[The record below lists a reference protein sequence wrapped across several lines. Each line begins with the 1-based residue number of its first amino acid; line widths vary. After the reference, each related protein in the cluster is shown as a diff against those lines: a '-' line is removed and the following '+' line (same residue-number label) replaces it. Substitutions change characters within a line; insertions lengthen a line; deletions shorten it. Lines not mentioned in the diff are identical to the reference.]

1 MFHKRGGAF
10 LALLATLSLI
20 LAACEGNLA
29 GEPNIVS
36 TMPPPPPTT
45 PTAADVGDTGNAG
58 NAVAEGVP
66 QAPPNIG
73 MGAAVFAANNCAG
86 CHGESGNGQSES
98 YQNDEIPY
106 PGDMTDRL
114 AVAEDTPAAWFQIIT
129 NGNLENLMPPWR
141 GSLSE
146 TERWA
151 VAMYTYTLSYAPEQV
166 EQGETVFTEHFAD
179 VDAYDFDDPQ
189 EMVTISDQQ
198 IYDAF
203 AADAPE
209 SVSEDDIW
217 NAAAYARTRSVSGVD
232 MLGTEPGQM
241 AAAGDADT
249 AGGMGS
255 SADTAEGAETTVESV
270 VGSVS
275 GEIVNGTEG
284 ATAPDAVNVTLYV
297 LDQAAQG
304 MSMIDTREAET
315 ADGTYSFEDVDI
327 SPEYTYV
334 TIANY
339 RDRQFL
345 SEPRRGNLDDSAIE
359 LPIEVYELTED
370 QSVMSIER
378 MVIQVTAVDHGL
390 QVAQVATFKNNSDR
404 VFTSSQALDE
414 EGTQFGST
422 VMYMPP
428 GAAVAGFGSTNPERY
443 VVSDED
449 FAVIDTLP
457 VMPGEE
463 HMMQVVYLLPYDN
476 GAIIEHPV
484 AYDFE
489 GSVRMLLNP
498 PDLDVESEQLE
509 RLGEQQFGE
518 DVFAEY
524 GTDVSLTQGD
534 VVRYELSGQA
544 TTVTTAT
551 TNENTNRLPI
561 ILFTISGVLAATA
574 GGLFVY
580 GRFTGNKTEDA
591 DTDKQIDALVNQI
604 ADLDRQHDAGQL
616 NHDLW
621 HKQRNELKAQ
631 LQALMAK
638 DKNSDE

>member
-1 MFHKRGGAF
+1 
-10 LALLATLSLI
+10 
-20 LAACEGNLA
+20 
-29 GEPNIVS
+29 
-36 TMPPPPPTT
+36 
-45 PTAADVGDTGNAG
+45 
-58 NAVAEGVP
+58 
-66 QAPPNIG
+66 
-73 MGAAVFAANNCAG
+73 
-86 CHGESGNGQSES
+86 
-98 YQNDEIPY
+98 
-106 PGDMTDRL
+106 
-114 AVAEDTPAAWFQIIT
+114 
-129 NGNLENLMPPWR
+129 
-141 GSLSE
+141 
-146 TERWA
+146 
-151 VAMYTYTLSYAPEQV
+151 
-166 EQGETVFTEHFAD
+166 
-179 VDAYDFDDPQ
+179 
-189 EMVTISDQQ
+189 
-198 IYDAF
+198 
-203 AADAPE
+203 
-209 SVSEDDIW
+209 
-217 NAAAYARTRSVSGVD
+217 
-232 MLGTEPGQM
+232 
-241 AAAGDADT
+241 
-249 AGGMGS
+249 
-255 SADTAEGAETTVESV
+255 
-270 VGSVS
+270 
-275 GEIVNGTEG
+275 
-284 ATAPDAVNVTLYV
+284 
-297 LDQAAQG
+297 
-304 MSMIDTREAET
+304 
-315 ADGTYSFEDVDI
+315 
-327 SPEYTYV
+327 
-334 TIANY
+334 
-339 RDRQFL
+339 
-345 SEPRRGNLDDSAIE
+345 
-359 LPIEVYELTED
+359 
-370 QSVMSIER
+370 
-378 MVIQVTAVDHGL
+378 VDHGL

-551 TNENTNRLPI
+551 TNENTNRLPM

-580 GRFTGNKTEDA
+580 GRVAGNKTEDADA